1 MKHPDSLI
9 NYTSA
14 YYKESHSIE
23 LFSGNRTKNIVGV
36 DTDRHNYF
44 LMLCLAL
51 AFVLQV
57 LDPTLPIYV
66 YLCVFVCVRSFLAL
80 CK

>member
-36 DTDRHNYF
+36 DTDRHYF

-57 LDPTLPIYV
+57 IDPTLPIYAD
-66 YLCVFVCVRSFLAL
+66 FVCVSV
-80 CK
+80 